1 MRYIIGICDDEELML
16 KINELY
22 VREMS
27 KKIGI
32 DVEIL
37 CFRSGNE
44 IIEYSQSDKID
55 VAFMDIDMKG
65 ISGINAALKL
75 KSINR
80 DMVIIFVTGHREFAI
95 DAFEAD
101 AVGYLVKPIQ
111 PEKVEKMLRKSI
123 NLIILMKNRVNNTM
137 LVITEDNIKKK
148 IPQYKIIYIEKE
160 GNQCQIHTTEGT
172 HSYYIA
178 ITKIIEELEDYFWQ
192 INQGI
197 IINKKFIKDIVKN
210 EILLKNGLSFT
221 LGRKY
226 SKEIRQKFFQEKV

>member
-226 SKEIRQKFFQEKV
+226 SKEIRQKFF

>member
-210 EILLKNGLSFT
+210 EILLKNGLSFI